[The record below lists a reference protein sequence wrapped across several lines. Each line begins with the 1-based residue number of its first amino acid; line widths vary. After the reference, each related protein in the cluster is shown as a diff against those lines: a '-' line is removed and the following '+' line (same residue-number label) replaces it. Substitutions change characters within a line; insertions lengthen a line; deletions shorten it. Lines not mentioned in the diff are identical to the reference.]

1 VARAVF
7 AGVPDVERVD
17 RLVRT
22 IAAGRGMRSDAV
34 DEIVALV
41 DSRLEANAAVPA

>member
-1 VARAVF
+1 
-7 AGVPDVERVD
+7 VPNIERVD

-22 IAAGRGMRSDAV
+22 IAAQKGMRSAAV

-41 DSRLEANAAVPA
+41 DAKLEENRRAAKK